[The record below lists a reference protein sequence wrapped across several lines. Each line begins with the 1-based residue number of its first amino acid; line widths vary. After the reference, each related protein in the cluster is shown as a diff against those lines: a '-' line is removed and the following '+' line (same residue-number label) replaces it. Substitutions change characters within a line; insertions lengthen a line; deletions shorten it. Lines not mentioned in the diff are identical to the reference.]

1 MEGLRDCP
9 TIVVGARERA
19 SLIVALVDIV
29 LLIWRRSGRRAVRA
43 TTMTEMQISA
53 VAQISKKLVR

>member
-9 TIVVGARERA
+9 PIVLGTRDRA
-19 SLIVALVDIV
+19 SLIVVLVDIV
-29 LLIWRRSGRRAVRA
+29 LLICRRSGRRAVRA

-53 VAQISKKLVR
+53 VAQISKIC